1 MSRPYYWVTIRLRNN
16 TAQCYESL
24 HCRIFSEF
32 LNRCQRFDLAVVHS
46 LYRLLH
52 LQGSVGD
59 DKSPNQHSVVKKRQK
74 FLGFSDKLKEY
85 FQSLTS
91 SEELPRGFAASISTE
106 DLSSKLCDPPSQC
119 MHPFRG
125 IIHKSDSKYCDVGL
139 FTLKNLSCAVW
150 RYQMFEPIYAVPTLV
165 LPPPL

>member
-24 HCRIFSEF
+24 HCRCFSEF

-125 IIHKSDSKYCDVGL
+125 ILHKILRRGFIYSEKSFLCSVEISDV
-139 FTLKNLSCAVW
+139 
-150 RYQMFEPIYAVPTLV
+150 
-165 LPPPL
+165 